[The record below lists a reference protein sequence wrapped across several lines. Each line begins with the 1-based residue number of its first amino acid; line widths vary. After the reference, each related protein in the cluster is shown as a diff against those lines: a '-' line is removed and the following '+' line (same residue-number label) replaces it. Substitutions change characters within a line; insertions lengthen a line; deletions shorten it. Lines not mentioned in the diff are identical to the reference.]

1 MLYDQDLG
9 LIPFDMKLP
18 LYLFP
23 QMRLQ
28 QISDEQL
35 TWTFGPG
42 GFKPIQS
49 VKIVYTP
56 TKGSPVDA
64 VVFYLW
70 QKSVWNVIADPTQA
84 PD

>member
-1 MLYDQDLG
+1 MVYNQGLG

-28 QISDEQL
+28 QMSEEQVG
-35 TWTFGPG
+35 WTFGPG

-49 VKIVYTP
+49 AKIVYTP
-56 TKGSPVDA
+56 TKGEPVDA

-70 QKSVWNVIADPTQA
+70 QKVFGM
-84 PD
+84 